1 MAVSVGEVSP
11 RPPEPVP
18 TPTSHAVPAR
28 VRPRWHG
35 DVAAAAVFLIA
46 AFMVTGRLWL
56 DPARRTPAANPQDHV
71 FFQWVLAHGA
81 NVVFDG
87 AYPFTSDAMNVP
99 DGVNLMANTS
109 ILGLSVPLGPLTMLW
124 GPQVT
129 FALLLVLGLA
139 GTAFG
144 WYWLFS
150 RHLVESRPVAF
161 ATGALCGFAPGMISH
176 AQGHVNWTA
185 QFVVPPLILAVL
197 GLRRPGKAVRG
208 GVVLG
213 LLVAYQAL
221 VNEEVLFYTA
231 LAVGLFVLVYA
242 LLKRATARA
251 LRPPF
256 LRGLLVAV
264 VVAGVLLAYPLWVQ
278 FFGPQHY
285 HGVPTD
291 VKDVSTD
298 LAAYPAFAR
307 LSLAGDL
314 ATAQRLAQ
322 GPAEENSFLGWP
334 LLLMCVVA
342 VALTWRRAVTWALL
356 VVGVVFAALS
366 LGPEI
371 VLNGNP
377 TGVPGPWRWLA
388 ELPIFDAVV
397 PTRLA
402 LVVVPVTAGLLALG
416 ADRALALAGAREE
429 STGTMLRIA
438 TAGALAVAL
447 VPLVPRWIPA
457 VDTPP
462 LPTFVTD
469 GGYRAYA
476 PPGTSIVFAPLP
488 TNIHLTGMRWAARS
502 ELGFTIAGGYFLGPG
517 AEDGRAIFN
526 ASARPTAGLL
536 DRVWRTGSVPRFS
549 AAQRR
554 AFADDTAYWRA
565 AAIVVPAT
573 ERNAGALRRA
583 VDALSGRTGQFVDGV
598 WLWDLR

>member
-18 TPTSHAVPAR
+18 ERPAHAAPTRA
-28 VRPRWHG
+28 RPRWHG

-46 AFMVTGRLWL
+46 AFVVTGRLWL

-87 AYPFTSDAMNVP
+87 AYPFTSDAMNMP

-109 ILGLSVPLGPLTMLW
+109 ILGLSVPVAPLTMLW

-161 ATGALCGFAPGMISH
+161 VTGALCGFAPGMISH

-197 GLRRPGKAVRG
+197 RLRRPGRALRG

-213 LLVAYQAL
+213 LLVAYQAF

-231 LAVGLFVLVYA
+231 LALGLFVIVYA
-242 LLKRATARA
+242 LLKRATARE
-251 LRPPF
+251 LRPQF
-256 LRGLLVAV
+256 LRGLLVAL
-264 VVAGVLLAYPLWVQ
+264 VVAGALLAYPLWVQ

-285 HGVPTD
+285 HGVPSD

-307 LSLAGDL
+307 LSIAGDL

-334 LLLMCVVA
+334 LLLMCGAA

-356 VVGVVFAALS
+356 AVGVVFAALS

-371 VLNGNP
+371 VFNGNR

-388 ELPIFDAVV
+388 ELPVFDAVV
-397 PTRLA
+397 PTRLT
-402 LVVVPVTAGLLALG
+402 LVVVPAAAGLLALG
-416 ADRALALAGAREE
+416 ADRALSLARGREE
-429 STGTMLRIA
+429 STATMLKIA

-457 VDTPP
+457 VDTPR

-469 GGYRAYA
+469 GGYREYA

-502 ELGFTIAGGYFLGPG
+502 ELGFAIAGGYFLGPG

-526 ASARPTAGLL
+526 APARPTAGLL
-536 DRVWRTGSVPRFS
+536 NRVWRTGFVPRFS
-549 AAQRR
+549 VAQRR
-554 AFADDTAYWRA
+554 AFADDMGFWKA

-583 VDALSGRTGQFVDGV
+583 VDALSGRTGRFVGGV